1 MQVSVEMTSEL
12 ERKLTVELPEKTIR
26 EKVETRLNK
35 LAKDVKIDGFR
46 PGKVPQRV
54 LRNRFEKQLRQE
66 VLAEL
71 TQSSFHDALVEK
83 QLNLAGRPFINPEN
97 LDEGQGF
104 KYTASFEVYPE
115 IELVDLSELS
125 VTRPKTEMGD
135 ADLEFL
141 IERIR
146 TQRKTW
152 ETVDRPAQKGDSVVI
167 NFKGL
172 VDGEDFTD
180 GQVKGHSV
188 VLGANQMIPGF
199 EEKLIGTTQGESLK
213 FDVEFPSDYQME
225 KLSGKTA
232 DFEVEV
238 VKVQESQLPEI
249 NEDFVKVFGIVSGEI
264 NDFRNGI
271 RKNMETELQNTIR
284 EKVKTSVMDALMEKH
299 DINLPK
305 VLIDQEVVN
314 MEASYKKAA
323 KNQNRSIEG
332 QIPKESLEPQAS
344 RRVKLG
350 LILGEIIKKND
361 LKPDK
366 NHVRTAI
373 ESIAKSY
380 ENPKEVVDWYYS
392 EAEQLSKVEHMVLE
406 DQVVE
411 FVIERVQVTDKPI
424 SFSELMQTGQSDT

>member
-1 MQVSVEMTSEL
+1 MAI
-12 ERKLTVELPEKTIR
+12 K
-26 EKVETRLNK
+26 EKVETRLKK

-54 LRNRFEKQLRQE
+54 LRNRFGKQLREE

-71 TQSSFHDALVEK
+71 TQSSFHEALVAK
-83 QLNLAGRPFINPEN
+83 QLNLVGRPFITPEN
-97 LDEGQGF
+97 LNEGQGF

-115 IELVDLSELS
+115 FELVDLSNLS
-125 VTRPKTEMGD
+125 VSRPKTEMGD
-135 ADLEFL
+135 ADLESL
-141 IERIR
+141 IERLR
-146 TQRKTW
+146 VQRKTW
-152 ETVDRPAQKGDSVVI
+152 ETVDRPAQNDDRVVV

-172 VDGEDFTD
+172 VDGEDFTE
-180 GQVKGHSV
+180 GQVKDHSV

-199 EEKLIGTTQGESLK
+199 EEKLIGASQGESLK

-225 KLSGKTA
+225 KLAGKTA

-238 VKVQESQLPEI
+238 VKVEESRLPEI
-249 NEDFVKVFGIVSGEI
+249 NEEFVKAFGIDSGEVG
-264 NDFRNGI
+264 DFRSGI
-271 RKNMETELQNTIR
+271 RKNMERELQNTIR
-284 EKVKTSVMDALMEKH
+284 EKVKTSVMDELMAKH

-305 VLIDQEVVN
+305 VLIDQAVVD

-323 KNQNRSIEG
+323 ESRNRNIEG
-332 QIPKESLEPQAS
+332 QIPKENLEPQVV

-350 LILGEIIKKND
+350 LILGEINKEND

-366 NHVRTAI
+366 NRVRTAI
-373 ESIAKSY
+373 DSIAQSY

-406 DQVVE
+406 DQVVD
-411 FVIERVQVTDKPI
+411 FVIERVQVSDKPI
-424 SFSELMQTGQSDT
+424 SFSELMQTGQDE